1 LQGCKEADIDAV
13 VVPDLPL
20 EENGT
25 LKLKLDTVGVPLI
38 PIVVPAPMERIKAIV
53 RSGGGFVYLL
63 MAPAENSGAFVDQLN
78 TFAKQ
83 VKQITDLP
91 VCLGI
96 ELRDPALAKQLT
108 KNAHNID
115 GILIGDVL
123 METLQKASDNKTL
136 GNYQRKNLNELL
148 KISAPPWY

>member
-1 LQGCKEADIDAV
+1 
-13 VVPDLPL
+13 
-20 EENGT
+20 
-25 LKLKLDTVGVPLI
+25 
-38 PIVVPAPMERIKAIV
+38 MERIKAIV

-96 ELRDPALAKQLT
+96 ELRDP
-108 KNAHNID
+108 H
-115 GILIGDVL
+115 
-123 METLQKASDNKTL
+123 LQSSL
-136 GNYQRKNLNELL
+136 QER
-148 KISAPPWY
+148 SQH